1 MVRTHT
7 LATNLLLG
15 LIAMAP
21 SCVSETKSSPD
32 YGDLSARQAKPKGC
46 WQVWQG
52 AQLAGYVVRFEEPGQ
67 GGSMLLSVRNSHNQD
82 LGWIDQ
88 VGRAWRYRPHEDPEW
103 MSSGS
108 TLQGVRQI
116 LKLGEDARMLSCPLS
131 DLPPG
136 K

>member
-1 MVRTHT
+1 
-7 LATNLLLG
+7 
-15 LIAMAP
+15 MAP
-21 SCVSETKSSPD
+21 GCVSETQSSPD
-32 YGDLSARQAKPKGC
+32 YGDLSARQAKPQGC

-52 AQLAGYVVRFEEPGQ
+52 EQLAGYVVRFEEAGP
-67 GGSMLLSVRNSHNQD
+67 GGSMLLSVRNNHNQD

-116 LKLGEDARMLSCPLS
+116 LKLGEGALMKTCSLS
-131 DLPPG
+131 DLPTG
-136 K
+136 N